1 MNKSVSQSVS
11 DKHSQTVTTI
21 FELPSLHARV
31 TSIKFTKRQWV
42 SESVSESVT
51 DKHNQWS
58 DSGPIKTW
66 YVSFLP
72 DPSSPNHH
80 FFLLSKL
87 IIVYL
92 IGQQTTWYLV
102 KSTTCSPF
110 LVHPWCLKALYP
122 RIYIN
127 NNNSMQIWYQS
138 RQSTLNKQKACELI
152 MKSSASMCGTQALK
166 RNTTVWLWQV

>member
-1 MNKSVSQSVS
+1 MGVSQ
-11 DKHSQTVTTI
+11 
-21 FELPSLHARV
+21 
-31 TSIKFTKRQWV
+31 W
-42 SESVSESVT
+42 VSESVT

-127 NNNSMQIWYQS
+127 NNDSMQIWYQS

-152 MKSSASMCGTQALK
+152 RKPSSSMCGTQALK
-166 RNTTVWLWQV
+166 RNTKAGCVVVTNIKCDLFKIKIIEEKLCVSYKMRIVGKI